1 MNLYF
6 VCLLN
11 ILQQVVT
18 VGACFANKERE
29 EYYIRLFISH
39 QIKTFVLELKF
50 AHPLSFG
57 LWNFV

>member
-1 MNLYF
+1 
-6 VCLLN
+6 LLN
-11 ILQQVVT
+11 IFQQVVT